1 MYWHR
6 EMFTI
11 NNVKWKKWNVLYNSI
26 LIKMCICDY
35 IHAQK
40 MWTFKH
46 PNVNC
51 GYLWMVWLQESF
63 ILFSLLLCIY
73 YIEHVCMHNKINVVP
88 FFPLDGNYPSEFIQ
102 LSWSMNW
109 FSWRCLVARHSH
121 SEKKRQICNELCLI
135 HIPGHTLKIQVYL
148 QRWVKMTEK

>member
-1 MYWHR
+1 MYYYSHIR
-6 EMFTI
+6 NEIIEKYVLT
-11 NNVKWKKWNVLYNSI
+11 WKDVYNKQCYMKKRNVLYNPV
-26 LIKMCICDY
+26 LIKMCIYDY

-73 YIEHVCMHNKINVVP
+73 YIEHVCMYNKII
-88 FFPLDGNYPSEFIQ
+88 S
-102 LSWSMNW
+102 
-109 FSWRCLVARHSH
+109 
-121 SEKKRQICNELCLI
+121 KR
-135 HIPGHTLKIQVYL
+135 Y
-148 QRWVKMTEK
+148 